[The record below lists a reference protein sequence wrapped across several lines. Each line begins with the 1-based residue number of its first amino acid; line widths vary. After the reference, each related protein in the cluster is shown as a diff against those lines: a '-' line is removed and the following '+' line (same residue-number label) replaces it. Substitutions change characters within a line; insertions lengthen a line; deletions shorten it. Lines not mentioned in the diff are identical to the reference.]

1 MCTMIRFSLLAS
13 GFFFVV
19 TAHAQDSL
27 LLKKDTVKLL
37 NEVVVHA
44 YANDRPLM
52 EVPAAIG
59 YVDTKALERFNNTS
73 LLLPTEEGTPISIW

>member
-1 MCTMIRFSLLAS
+1 MRTIIRFSLLAN
-13 GFFFVV
+13 GFFVMV

-44 YANDRPLM
+44 YANDRP
-52 EVPAAIG
+52 PKDSAG
-59 YVDTKALERFNNTS
+59 
-73 LLLPTEEGTPISIW
+73 